1 MNKLNITLGLS
12 CWSELIKTISPDHGL
27 DIYMC
32 TFDEV
37 LVQPIGSFLGDNS
50 RRPFPLSLAENV
62 EKVKVTL
69 WSRLMINK
77 VFPYANNFT

>member
-1 MNKLNITLGLS
+1 
-12 CWSELIKTISPDHGL
+12 
-27 DIYMC
+27 MC

-37 LVQPIGSFLGDNS
+37 LVQPIGSFLEDNS

-77 VFPYANNFT
+77 MFPYMQINSLKPGAVPSGKISIDGIRHHFFIVLP